1 MASNSSPAH
10 GRLMNKI
17 AVVTGGSSGIGRAIS
32 AAYASEGAR
41 VVVADLVDK
50 SRNPEEDTSTVELV
64 KSLGGDVMGQH

>member
-17 AVVTGGSSGIGRAIS
+17 AVVRGGSSGIGQAIS

-64 KSLGGDVMGQH
+64 KSLGSDVMGQH